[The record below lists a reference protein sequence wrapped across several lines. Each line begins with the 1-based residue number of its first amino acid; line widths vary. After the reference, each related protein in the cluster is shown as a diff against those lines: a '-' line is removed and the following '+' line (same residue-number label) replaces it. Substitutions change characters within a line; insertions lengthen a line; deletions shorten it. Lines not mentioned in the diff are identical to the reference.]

1 MSEGLKSAEN
11 TANTKGRLTK
21 AFDIALTAVI
31 AVLVIVIGYTMYQS
45 HHGKSASFFG
55 KSVLVVVTGSME
67 PSISEGD
74 HIFIEKCD
82 PDTLKEGDIITFT
95 SHEEDIN
102 GKLVTHRIIAK
113 NADGS
118 FETKGDANPTADK
131 EPVKPSDIEGRYAGR
146 ARVFDLIG
154 SFGSPQKLIMVF
166 VMIPLALVSLYEV
179 KTLMKLFIQS
189 RAELRLTDEELKQ
202 KLIREEIEKE
212 KERLRQQ
219 AENDKAGEVEPDGTG
234 SDNEA

>member
-1 MSEGLKSAEN
+1 MKSAEN

-179 KTLMKLFIQS
+179 KTLAKLMLQS
-189 RAELRLTDEELKQ
+189 RAEQ
-202 KLIREEIEKE
+202 KILNSEQKEQLIREKIEKE
-212 KERLRQQ
+212 KQRLRDEAAAQ
-219 AENDKAGEVEPDGTG
+219 ENGEVKQDGPTG
-234 SDNEA
+234 DNEG

>member
-1 MSEGLKSAEN
+1 MKSADN
-11 TANTKGRLTK
+11 TQSKKGRLTK
-21 AFDIALTAVI
+21 DFDIVLTAVI

-179 KTLMKLFIQS
+179 KTLAKLMLQS
-189 RAELRLTDEELKQ
+189 RAEQ
-202 KLIREEIEKE
+202 KILNSEQKEQLIREKIEKE
-212 KERLRQQ
+212 KQRLRDEAAAQ
-219 AENDKAGEVEPDGTG
+219 ENGEVKQDGPTG
-234 SDNEA
+234 DNEG